1 MSAPQIRDWSTIPSA
16 EFAGAGG
23 RLITERDAPPLREAG
38 RGLFSLFGRTQQPTY
53 NNGIFPPEFSR
64 PAPDFQPGALRWF
77 APVLI
82 QSRSNRLSEGFPAIF
97 PSQELMSHDVAPAD
111 WQTFLQHID
120 AMIKSGVVNDPAG
133 YGPAAQVL
141 VSQWGGAFF
150 GPRRIR
156 VILRPELQGDHHHGS
171 RVDNWDA
178 RSISST
184 SSTSTSSTSSSSS
197 DDSHKHQKR
206 KSGCGGGKQHR
217 IPHDGWV
224 SPHAAAASASSWRV
238 QRKLEREQKKA
249 ERKARKAERKA
260 ERGARRLERK
270 ERKRERKM
278 ARQESKAVRKG
289 KFIPPH
295 PGAGRWELL
304 VECI

>member
-1 MSAPQIRDWSTIPSA
+1 MSTPHIRDWSTIPSA

-53 NNGIFPPEFSR
+53 DNGIFPPAFFR
-64 PAPDFQPGALRWF
+64 PAPNFQPGTLQWF

-82 QSRSNRLSEGFPAIF
+82 QSRSGRLSEGFPAIF
-97 PSQELMSHDVAPAD
+97 PAQELMSHDVAPAD

-120 AMIKSGVVNDPAG
+120 AMIRSGVVNDPAG

-156 VILRPELQGDHHHGS
+156 VTLRPELQVGHHHGS
-171 RVDNWDA
+171 RVDKWDA
-178 RSISST
+178 RSVSSA
-184 SSTSTSSTSSSSS
+184 SSTSTSSMSSSSS

-206 KSGCGGGKQHR
+206 KSGGGKQHCA
-217 IPHDGWV
+217 PHGGWV

-238 QRKLEREQKKA
+238 QRKLEREQNKA
-249 ERKARKAERKA
+249 ERKARRAERKA
-260 ERGARRLERK
+260 ERKARRTERK
-270 ERKRERKM
+270 ERRRERKI
-278 ARQESKAVRKG
+278 ARQESKAMRKG
-289 KFIPPH
+289 KFIPSR